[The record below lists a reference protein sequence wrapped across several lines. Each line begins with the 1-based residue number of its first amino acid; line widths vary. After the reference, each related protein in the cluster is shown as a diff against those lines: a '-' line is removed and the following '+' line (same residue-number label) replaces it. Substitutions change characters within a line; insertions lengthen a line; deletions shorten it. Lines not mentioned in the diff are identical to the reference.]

1 MFWVTQAGWEK
12 AIEVTETRD
21 ISVPAKT
28 DNELVI
34 SAPGADESFWLAL
47 RKV

>member
-1 MFWVTQAGWEK
+1 MFWVTQTGWEK
-12 AIEVTETRD
+12 AIEVKETRE